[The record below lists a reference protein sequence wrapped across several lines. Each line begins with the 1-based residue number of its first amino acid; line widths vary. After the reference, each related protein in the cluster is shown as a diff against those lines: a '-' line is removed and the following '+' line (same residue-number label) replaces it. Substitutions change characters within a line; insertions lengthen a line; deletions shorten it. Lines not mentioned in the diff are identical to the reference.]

1 MSIDV
6 HETSSSGSTSRGHG
20 DKLDSKKHAAI
31 SALLTN
37 ATIEKAALAVGVS
50 EKTLWRWLQLPE
62 FSAAYQQARTEVLEQ
77 TISVLHKATGAAVA
91 ALVRNLK
98 CGAPSVE
105 VRAALGVL
113 DQTFKARE
121 MLEME
126 ARLKA
131 VEEMLEHS
139 RPEQASGRSQQGRR
153 GYG

>member
-1 MSIDV
+1 MSTADAYT
-6 HETSSSGSTSRGHG
+6 EENESRATATSSQ
-20 DKLDSKKHAAI
+20 LDRKKQSAI

-37 ATIEKAALAVGVS
+37 PTIEKAAQAVGVS

-98 CGAPSVE
+98 CGKPAVE

-121 MLEME
+121 MLETE

-139 RPEQASGRSQQGRR
+139 QPEQANGRGQQGRR
-153 GYG
+153 SYG